1 MSNTFLFDIPDW
13 AHIARLR
20 LAREKLPSEVEVPA
34 FRQVDGIPLVCE
46 NLQVTGS
53 YKVRAVCHLLERLRE
68 QLPPGGLALASS
80 GNFAVALAWAGR
92 RYGVPVT
99 AVMMR
104 RSHPWKVARVRHYGG
119 RVVFCADSTEER
131 TAALLRLQE
140 EGVHVVDHL
149 TDPEVLV
156 GHATLG
162 VDVSAVAPRQ
172 VLVPA
177 STGGLLAATAL
188 ALKQS
193 DPAVRVVGVQP
204 QGADAMVRSFRSGQ
218 LTRLDNVITEC
229 DALTANRP
237 GDLPWEIARQWVDD
251 MVEVSETAVH
261 EAVCW
266 AAEQAKLVVEPGG
279 AAGLAAYRS
288 GQIAEKDGTWVVL
301 SGGNIAPARLAE
313 WLART

>member
-1 MSNTFLFDIPDW
+1 MTNTIPPIPAW
-13 AHIARLR
+13 AQLARLR
-20 LAREKLPSEVEVPA
+20 DAREQLPAEVQVPA
-34 FRQVDGIPLVCE
+34 FREVDGISLICE

-53 YKVRAVCHLLERLRE
+53 YKVRAVCHLLGRLRE
-68 QLPPGGLALASS
+68 QLPPAGIGLASS

-104 RSHPWKVARVRHYGG
+104 RSHPWKVARVRDYGG
-119 RVVFCADSTEER
+119 RVVFCADSTEDR
-131 TAALLRLQE
+131 TAALLRLQD

-156 GHATLG
+156 GHSTLG
-162 VDVSAVAPRQ
+162 VDISRIAPRR

-188 ALKQS
+188 ALKQV
-193 DPAVRVVGVQP
+193 DPSVRVIGVQP
-204 QGADAMVRSFRSGQ
+204 AGADAMVRSFRCGE
-218 LTRLDNVITEC
+218 LTRLDTVVTEC

-237 GDLPWEIARQWVDD
+237 GDLPWDIARSWVDE
-251 MVEVSETAVH
+251 MVAVSESAVH

-266 AAEQAKLVVEPGG
+266 AAEHAKLVVEPGG